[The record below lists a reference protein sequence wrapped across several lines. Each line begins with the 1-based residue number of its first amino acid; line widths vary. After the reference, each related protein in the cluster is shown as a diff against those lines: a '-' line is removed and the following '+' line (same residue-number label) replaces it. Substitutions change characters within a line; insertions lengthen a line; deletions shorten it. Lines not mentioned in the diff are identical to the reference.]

1 MYKESDKKS
10 CLILD
15 DIHPTFIQQATAIG
29 FDCIQDIEMS
39 REKLESEIEKYQIL
53 VINSKVKVD
62 KVLLDKAKKLQFVLR
77 PGSGLEHVDLDFAA
91 SKNIICIN
99 SPEGNCNAVAEHTIC
114 MLLMWHHQ
122 IVKPINEVKNK
133 IWLRKENTW
142 NELGGKTIGIIGYG
156 NVGMALID
164 KLQNFGLKIL
174 VYDKYKSG
182 FGSEKIIESSL
193 ADIMEQA
200 DIISLHVPLTSET
213 KNLIDDNFLNNCFK
227 NVLLINTARGE
238 LVALQTV
245 VNGLKNKKL
254 LGACLDVLAN
264 ETFST
269 YSKQDNLN
277 LEYLLNASNVL
288 ITPHIGGWTQEAKF
302 KMADILIKKIKK
314 YFIIN

>member
-1 MYKESDKKS
+1 
-10 CLILD
+10 
-15 DIHPTFIQQATAIG
+15 
-29 FDCIQDIEMS
+29 
-39 REKLESEIEKYQIL
+39 
-53 VINSKVKVD
+53 
-62 KVLLDKAKKLQFVLR
+62 
-77 PGSGLEHVDLDFAA
+77 
-91 SKNIICIN
+91 
-99 SPEGNCNAVAEHTIC
+99 
-114 MLLMWHHQ
+114 
-122 IVKPINEVKNK
+122 
-133 IWLRKENTW
+133 
-142 NELGGKTIGIIGYG
+142 
-156 NVGMALID
+156 MALID